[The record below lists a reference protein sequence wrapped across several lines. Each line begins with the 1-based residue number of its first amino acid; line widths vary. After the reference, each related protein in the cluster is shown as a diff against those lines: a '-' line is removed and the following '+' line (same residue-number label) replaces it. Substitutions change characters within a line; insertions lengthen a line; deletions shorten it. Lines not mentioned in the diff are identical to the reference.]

1 RDFDIAWALILRPG
15 QRFLKTNAEK
25 NLFLTGYAK
34 HGQYNLANVHYYM
47 AQIYVYFMNSFPEDQ
62 EYCEYIRAW
71 LLENLNP

>member
-1 RDFDIAWALILRPG
+1 
-15 QRFLKTNAEK
+15 
-25 NLFLTGYAK
+25 
-34 HGQYNLANVHYYM
+34 M